1 MLQCESTIALFQS
14 NAECQS
20 HTAYYV
26 GIWCFER
33 NTVSLNKC

>member
-20 HTAYYV
+20 HTAIKYNTHA
-26 GIWCFER
+26 IHCKLCR
-33 NTVSLNKC
+33 NLVF